1 MTEEE
6 RETEEFISL
15 KNGEKD
21 ERSAEDYRK
30 LMDGDDYR
38 HNGVV
43 NLNEDPDERENKLLD
58 SGTIDLGLNK

>member
-15 KNGEKD
+15 INGEKD
-21 ERSAEDYRK
+21 EKSVEDYRK

-38 HNGVV
+38 HYGVA
-43 NLNEDPDERENKLLD
+43 NLNDEPDERENKQPNY
-58 SGTIDLGLNK
+58 GTIDLELGK